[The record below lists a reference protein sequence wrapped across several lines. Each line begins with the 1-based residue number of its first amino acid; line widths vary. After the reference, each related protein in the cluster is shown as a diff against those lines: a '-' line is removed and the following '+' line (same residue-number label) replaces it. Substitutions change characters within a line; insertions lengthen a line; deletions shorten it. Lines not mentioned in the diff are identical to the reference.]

1 MIKVSC
7 KNGDSHRDDPT
18 STLPVSTD
26 DIEKLLEFQI
36 ESKQVPST
44 RKRLWEGSD
53 DEGHQE
59 QRIPQGSRVGR
70 GFPQDRQ
77 VIAILAQRTSK
88 S

>member
-1 MIKVSC
+1 MIKVSY

-44 RKRLWEGSD
+44 RKRLWEGRDSGREATTKVIKNNEFHRD
-53 DEGHQE
+53 PVWGVVSH
-59 QRIPQGSRVGR
+59 RI
-70 GFPQDRQ
+70 DK
-77 VIAILAQRTSK
+77 LAQS
-88 S
+88 